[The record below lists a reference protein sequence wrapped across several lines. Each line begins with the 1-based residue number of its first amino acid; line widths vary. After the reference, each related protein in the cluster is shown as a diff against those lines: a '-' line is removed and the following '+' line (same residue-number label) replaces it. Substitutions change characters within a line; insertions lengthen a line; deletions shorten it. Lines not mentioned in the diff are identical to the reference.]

1 MVYQVDGDRFVVFAS
16 KAGADTNPDWFHNLR
31 TNPEAT
37 VEVGTETIPVKA
49 RVAEG
54 EERERIWAKQ
64 KQAMPGFAD
73 YEQRTSRVIPVV
85 ILERRGR
92 AS

>member
-1 MVYQVDGDRFVVFAS
+1 M
-16 KAGADTNPDWFHNLR
+16 
-31 TNPEAT
+31 
-37 VEVGTETIPVKA
+37 EVGTETIPVKA